1 MKINKLNREKLP
13 FEHLSPS
20 SVVEFLVNEK
30 SFFKRYVLYK
40 WDEKTSPALIIGT
53 AFHFAMEQYY
63 NSIIAVGEGVE
74 NAKILTPEEVI
85 IHGVNQ
91 MKKQFSYHEKRG
103 IEKLLDEKG
112 KEQKREFE
120 KEKFFEHYYNI
131 LQFDWEGLKKLEE
144 EMNTAPDEETRKT
157 KQKAIAWLK
166 DRIIR
171 AEGYFKSIDLELDR
185 ELGYYNE
192 ELETA
197 KSQFIEYGKTGSK
210 EKAEK
215 ELVIGIINYL
225 NCEIP
230 GLRPIVTELAE
241 VTEFQ
246 DFDGNDMPVPL
257 KGKPD
262 MLAMINDEDIIVDYK
277 LVSQFG
283 ERNGAYEI
291 QASNYYFLAQRI
303 LWRKPKKM
311 LFIETLKKEV
321 NPASWLLK
329 PQLIAMC
336 EEHGITVDK
345 KDTVAILVEKLLA
358 KEVLEI
364 PSAINI
370 IEIDFEE
377 DPGLIQAFIEIYK
390 EILNRSYYFF
400 IEKSL
405 RFLPNPKAD
414 FTGGESWSDFKFEI
428 INELDP
434 IAELQ
439 EEKAKPKI
447 QFEF

>member
-40 WDEKTSPALIIGT
+40 WEEKTSPALIIGT

-85 IHGVNQ
+85 IHGINQ

-131 LQFDWEGLKKLEE
+131 LQFDWEGVKKLEE
-144 EMNTAPDEETRKT
+144 EMNSAPDEETKKA

-215 ELVIGIINYL
+215 ELVTWIINYL

-230 GLRPIVTELAE
+230 GLRPIVTELSE

-246 DFDGNDMPVPL
+246 DFNWNDMPIPL

-262 MLAMINDEDIIVDYK
+262 MLAVIGDDDIIVDYK
-277 LVSQFG
+277 LVSQFW

-400 IEKSL
+400 IEKSNKNGL
-405 RFLPNPKAD
+405 VFPCKSL
-414 FTGGESWSDFKFEI
+414 
-428 INELDP
+428 
-434 IAELQ
+434 
-439 EEKAKPKI
+439 
-447 QFEF
+447 